1 MWNYRS
7 WTLDEFCLSCHSKFH
22 GEHSVLHS
30 QVFHYRKMLNAKLC
44 VFLPLPKWKRCI
56 LFWFLTQIYWTCFS
70 IIFFLFCE
78 RLCYSFDTLY
88 ADWLFQSQEPGKTK
102 HPQLHYESKLY
113 MLLQGGSECLS
124 LTPPKKILYYNYQFL
139 TLPICKT
146 VFVIIHNSLPLNK
159 PYNW

>member
-1 MWNYRS
+1 MNS
-7 WTLDEFCLSCHSKFH
+7 WWVLFELPFKISWGTLGPSLSRFSLIGKCWMQSYVYSFP
-22 GEHSVLHS
+22 S
-30 QVFHYRKMLNAKLC
+30 
-44 VFLPLPKWKRCI
+44 PKWKRCI